1 MTAGPARAGYY
12 DGRSSKRHEVT
23 LELSGAT
30 LRVKGHGIDLA
41 VPLAEVTLE
50 ERVANAPRLMHL
62 PRGAL
67 IEAAELAG
75 IDELIAR
82 GGHRDSLVVRLQ
94 GSWRAVF
101 GSIVAV
107 VCVGVSFYL
116 WGLPWAADRITD
128 AIPPAWTE
136 ALGQEAM
143 RGVSAPLFR
152 PTGLS
157 AAQRSQIE
165 QDLAAALGAVGA
177 PMPKIE
183 YRRFAAGPNAFALP
197 GDTLVMTDEMV
208 ALAQSTRDPAA
219 ALLGVLGHEYGHLK
233 HRHPMRQFVRGSVL
247 SVLIAWWIGDV
258 SSVLATAAPVLLAT
272 RYSRDFEREADREA
286 AALLKSVGRPV
297 EPLIELFG
305 KLEGERA
312 AKESDRPGRVVDYF
326 SSHPGTAERIRI
338 LREEGR

>member
-1 MTAGPARAGYY
+1 VTAGPTRAGYY

-30 LRVKGHGIDLA
+30 LHVKGQGIDLA
-41 VPLAEVTLE
+41 VPLAEVRLE

-75 IDELIAR
+75 IDELIER

-94 GSWRAVF
+94 RSWRAVV
-101 GSIVAV
+101 GSMVAV
-107 VCVGVSFYL
+107 VCVGVAFYL
-116 WGLPWAADRITD
+116 WGLPWAADRITE
-128 AIPPAWTE
+128 AIPSAWAE
-136 ALGQEAM
+136 ALGNEAM
-143 RGVSAPLFR
+143 RGVGPPLFR
-152 PTGLS
+152 PTVLS
-157 AAQRSQIE
+157 AAQRDQIE
-165 QDLAAALGAVGA
+165 RDLAAALGAIGGS
-177 PMPKIE
+177 MPKIE

-197 GDTLVMTDEMV
+197 GNTLVMTDGMV
-208 ALAQSTRDPAA
+208 ALAQGTRDPATA
-219 ALLGVLGHEYGHLK
+219 ILGVLGHEYGHLK

-286 AALLKSVGRPV
+286 AALLKAVGRPV
-297 EPLIELFG
+297 EPLVELFG
-305 KLEGERA
+305 KLGGDRA
-312 AKESDRPGRVVDYF
+312 GKGSDKPRGFADYF
-326 SSHPGTAERIRI
+326 ASHPGTEERIRI
-338 LREEGR
+338 LRGADN